1 MTPMATEVLPDDRAL
16 RAGRRERAL
25 TQMAA
30 HDLDVLVLGR
40 QANVRY
46 VAGAP
51 QLWVAGTRP
60 FGPTCV
66 VVRKTGAIHLL
77 STWDEGVPDDIP
89 HENLYGIAWNPMNTI
104 SVLRNIDG
112 ADAAKRVGTDALS
125 PGFSQLLP
133 VAFPKAELVDG
144 ELAMRA
150 ARRIK
155 TTEEVAALR
164 EAVRVAEVGLAAAV
178 SELRPGV
185 SEKTLAGVLLE
196 AMAAGGVSTPSTQ
209 DAAWVTSRDHP
220 WRRASD
226 DGQVQ
231 PGDLVAFSAGVLDD
245 GYIGEVGRTWPVGVP
260 RKPQAAVDLYQ
271 RWDALWDKIYD
282 VCRPG
287 ASGADL
293 LAAYQAARE
302 PLPPMPI
309 ARGLGLGFD
318 PPVVSQHLPMT
329 ASAERLE
336 VGMVLA
342 VTGYVWQRGVGAV
355 FGREAVMITADG
367 PETLTSSPSANITV
381 GAGHD

>member
-1 MTPMATEVLPDDRAL
+1 MATEVLPDDRAL

-25 TQMAA
+25 AQMVA

-77 STWDEGVPDDIP
+77 STWDEGIPDDIP
-89 HENLYGIAWNPMNTI
+89 RENLYGIAWNPMNTI
-104 SVLRNIDG
+104 SVLQNIEG
-112 ADAAKRVGTDALS
+112 AATAERVGTDALS
-125 PGFSQLLP
+125 PLFGQLLP
-133 VAFPKAELVDG
+133 VAFPQAELVDG

-164 EAVRVAEVGLAAAV
+164 EAIRVAEAGLAAAV

-185 SEKTLAGVLLE
+185 SEKALAGALLE

-226 DGQVQ
+226 DGRVQ
-231 PGDLVAFSAGVLDD
+231 LGDLVAFSAGVLDG
-245 GYIGEVGRTWPVGVP
+245 GYTGEVGRTWPVGMPSKP
-260 RKPQAAVDLYQ
+260 RAAADLYQ
-271 RWDALWDKIYD
+271 RWDALWHRLYD

-287 ASGADL
+287 ASGTDL
-293 LAAYQAARE
+293 LAAYQAAGE
-302 PLPPMPI
+302 PLPPVPI

-318 PPVVSQHLPMT
+318 PPVVSQHLPAT

-355 FGREAVMITADG
+355 FGREAVLITADG
-367 PETLTSSPSANITV
+367 PEVLTSSPSANAAV
-381 GAGHD
+381 GATDG

>member
-1 MTPMATEVLPDDRAL
+1 MATEVLPDNRAL

-66 VVRKTGAIHLL
+66 VVRKTGAVHLL
-77 STWDEGVPDDIP
+77 STWDEGIPDDIP

-104 SVLRNIDG
+104 SVLRNIEG
-112 ADAAKRVGTDALS
+112 ASAAKRVGTDALS

-144 ELAMRA
+144 ELAMSA

-178 SELRPGV
+178 SELRPGI

-196 AMAAGGVSTPSTQ
+196 AMAAGGVSTPATQ

-231 PGDLVAFSAGVLDD
+231 LGDLVAFSAGVLDG
-245 GYIGEVGRTWPVGVP
+245 GYIGEVGRTWPAGVP
-260 RKPQAAVDLYQ
+260 RKPQATVDLYQ
-271 RWDALWDKIYD
+271 RWDALWDRIYD

-293 LAAYQAARE
+293 LAAYRVAGE

-318 PPVVSQHLPMT
+318 PPVVSQHLPTT

-342 VTGYVWQRGVGAV
+342 VTGYVWQRGIGAV
-355 FGREAVMITADG
+355 FGREAVLITADG
-367 PETLTSSPSANITV
+367 PEILTSSPSANVVV
-381 GAGHD
+381 GAAHD